1 MAATRPPDAP
11 PRRLIGVGAVWLASG
26 FTAAIPYALL
36 PAGATLVAGRGADL
50 LVGQATAAGNL
61 VVLALPVIA
70 GWLSDRTVSP
80 WGRRTP
86 WLVALALVCAA
97 GVALLGVATVPVALI
112 LAYLVYQSGASG
124 QGGIFNAV
132 LPDLVPLS
140 RRGLASGVIATMA
153 GIGGIAGLSSVSGIL
168 YVAGEDRR
176 GVLAGYLLIGA
187 VVLAMT
193 AVTVFA
199 LHEQASRR
207 GDRPVL
213 PDGGSGGALGWIR
226 NLLQAFRDRDFAWSA
241 ANRALFNFGYFSV
254 QPFLAFYFRDVGRSS
269 HPSAA
274 SALWGVLVVV
284 AAVGPAIVGGRA
296 SDRLGRR
303 KPFLYAS
310 GAAQALVVLAMVA
323 GIPFSNVMAY
333 SEALLFGVGYGLYY
347 AVDLALACDVLPDPM
362 SAGRDMGV
370 WHAAYSV
377 PPVLAPAL
385 AAPVLHLLNQ
395 PGTFLGL
402 TTGSNLGYRVVF
414 SSSALWFILGTL
426 AVTRI
431 RRVR

>member
-1 MAATRPPDAP
+1 M
-11 PRRLIGVGAVWLASG
+11 WLASG

-36 PAGATLVAGRGADL
+36 PAAATLVAGRRADL

-70 GWLSDRTVSP
+70 GWLSDRTVSR

-86 WLVALALVCAA
+86 WLIALGLVTAA
-97 GVALLGVATVPVALI
+97 GVTLLGVATVPVALV

-132 LPDLVPLS
+132 LPDLIPLR
-140 RRGLASGVIATMA
+140 RRGLASGVIATMTGLGA
-153 GIGGIAGLSSVSGIL
+153 IAGLSSVSGIL
-168 YVAGEDRR
+168 YLAGEGRG

-193 AVTVFA
+193 AVTVAA
-199 LHEQASRR
+199 LHERASRR

-213 PDGGSGGALGWIR
+213 PSRSPLSWMR
-226 NLLQAFRDRDFAWSA
+226 HLLQAFRDRDFAWSA

-254 QPFLAFYFRDVGRSS
+254 QPFLAFYFRDVGRAA
-269 HPSAA
+269 HPAAA
-274 SALWGVLVVV
+274 SSLWGVLVVV
-284 AAVGPAIVGGRA
+284 AAVGPAIIGGRV
-296 SDRLGRR
+296 SDRIGRR
-303 KPFLYAS
+303 KPFLYVS
-310 GAAQALVVLAMVA
+310 GFAQALVVLVMVA
-323 GIPFSNVMAY
+323 GLPFSNAMAY

-347 AVDLALACDVLPDPM
+347 AVDLALACDVLPDPLA
-362 SAGRDMGV
+362 AGRDMGV

-414 SSSALWFILGTL
+414 SSSAVWFLLGTL